1 MSCLELRCAPV
12 LASVLVVALAGC
24 SRERD
29 GDDSDGPGGED
40 QTMPTLPSSSET
52 SLSLKRGLIKMS
64 GQIGTFKPCD
74 GDAEL
79 FVIDQSD
86 GSYQTV
92 ASIAPPNDPLYVEAR
107 GERSPVP
114 TDEPAASGY
123 AGAFVLEQILYAGE
137 PGAGR
142 GCEGVT
148 PAYVVRAR
156 GNEAPVWTVEV
167 GEGKMEWM
175 QDKGEA
181 ITVESPQEADTEGA
195 VSYEGRNPQHALQL
209 IIDAQVCRD
218 PTTEEF
224 FAYSARVV
232 LDGKEF
238 KGCARVG
245 K

>member
-1 MSCLELRCAPV
+1 MSCQELRCAPV

-29 GDDSDGPGGED
+29 GEDSDSAAAQD
-40 QTMPTLPSSSET
+40 QSMPTLPSSSET
-52 SLSLKRGLIKMS
+52 SLSLKRGLITLA
-64 GQIGTFKPCD
+64 GQVGTFRACD
-74 GDAEL
+74 GDADL
-79 FVIDQSD
+79 FIIDQSD
-86 GSYQTV
+86 GSYQAV
-92 ASIAPPNDPLYVEAR
+92 GGIVEPNDPLYVEAR
-107 GERSPVP
+107 GERSPIP
-114 TDEPAASGY
+114 PEEPAATAY
-123 AGAFVLEQILYAGE
+123 TGAFVLEQILYAGE

-142 GCEGVT
+142 GCEG
-148 PAYVVRAR
+148 PAPTYIVRAR
-156 GNEAPVWTVEV
+156 GNDAPIWTVEV
-167 GEGKMEWM
+167 ADGKMEWM

-181 ITVESPQEADTEGA
+181 ITVDSPQEADTEGT

-245 K
+245 R